1 MVCMVEREIRDRVLE
16 LVRRDSPRPTE
27 LLKTLESQMSYS
39 DVQDVI
45 SELLDSGE
53 VVLDSERR
61 LHVKAESA

>member
-1 MVCMVEREIRDRVLE
+1 MVCMLERETLERVLE

-27 LLKTLESQMSYS
+27 LLKALESQMSYS
-39 DVQDVI
+39 DLQDAI

-61 LHVKAESA
+61 LRIKSNAA